1 MQLRPRKRL
10 ETCGNSIHPR
20 LLVFLLFLAFSYGIS
35 SNTWKLSATTKVYP
49 QGILGILPANWQV
62 SRNRL
67 HLHIEIGLL
76 KLTNL
81 TLKNLR
87 SNGARRE
94 VSISGLPGLRVRVS
108 GTGDG
113 KTWVYV
119 YRRGGDLKRLTIG
132 SADEYSIAE
141 VTEMHG
147 RLRRLALDGD
157 DPAKALPEQRAL
169 QRKATGLTIQA
180 LAEDYRDR
188 YLKTEIDTADEIW
201 RLLEKDVLPL
211 WADRQVDTIEAYDLS
226 QLLDGIVDR
235 GAVRVA
241 ERVRS
246 TVRQMFVHGNKRGL
260 TKSFPF
266 SAMGP
271 ITSKKQKRSKGRSG
285 RALQDA
291 EIKVFWEDLES
302 AKMLPRLK
310 PAFKLLLLTGQR
322 RAEVAKAPWHLFD
335 LKAKVWKLESGDN
348 KSRRVHVIPLSPFA
362 IEALEE
368 LKALLNVARS
378 HRHKPIP
385 YTGPWLFP
393 SPHWDQD
400 GHIDPHALTRAIS
413 NNAKHWGIPHFTPHD
428 MRRTVRSGL
437 AAMKVDRDVAR
448 RILNHKLEGMDE
460 IYNEYEYLD
469 EKREALDQWGEK
481 VRSLVSA

>member
-1 MQLRPRKRL
+1 M
-10 ETCGNSIHPR
+10 
-20 LLVFLLFLAFSYGIS
+20 
-35 SNTWKLSATTKVYP
+35 
-49 QGILGILPANWQV
+49 
-62 SRNRL
+62 
-67 HLHIEIGLL
+67 

-81 TLKNLR
+81 TLKNLK

-94 VSISGLPGLRVRVS
+94 VSIAGLPGLRVRVS
-108 GTGDG
+108 EADHR

-119 YRRGGDLKRLTIG
+119 YRRDGHLTRLTIG
-132 SADEYSIAE
+132 SAEEYSIAE
-141 VTEMHG
+141 VTELQG

-157 DPAKALPEQRAL
+157 DPAKALPERRAL
-169 QRKATGLTIQA
+169 DRKAKGLTIQA

-188 YLKTEIDTADEIW
+188 YLKTEIDTADEVW

-211 WADRQVDTIEAYDLS
+211 WGDRQVDSIEAYDLS
-226 QLLDGIVDR
+226 QLMDGIVDR

-271 ITSKKQKRSKGRSG
+271 ITSKKQKRSKGKAG
-285 RALQDA
+285 RALQDD
-291 EIKVFWEDLES
+291 EIKAFWEGLDS

-322 RAEVAKAPWHLFD
+322 RGEVAKATWHLFD
-335 LKAKVWKLESGDN
+335 LKAKVWKLESGDT
-348 KSRRVHVIPLSPFA
+348 KSRRTHVVPLSPLA
-362 IEALEE
+362 IETLEE
-368 LKALLNVARS
+368 LKALLRVARS
-378 HRHKPIP
+378 YRHEPIP

-393 SPHWDQD
+393 SPHWDSD
-400 GHIDPHALTRAIS
+400 SHIDPHALTRAI
-413 NNAKHWGIPHFTPHD
+413 NKNANHWGIPHFSPHD
-428 MRRTVRSGL
+428 LRRTVRSGL

-469 EKREALDQWGEK
+469 EKREALDNWGEK
-481 VRSLVSA
+481 VRALVSGG